1 MKTYGNSP
9 NGNDP
14 HEHDG
19 ESRGRR
25 WRRER
30 RTAADELRA
39 LAGDKAA
46 GPTSEKAEVPD
57 LLREPWAEKLK
68 WVIGEAVNRLPL
80 SDKLDRM
87 AQERAPRAY
96 LLEPGEAL
104 RVSWGYDENGEPLDL
119 ILIDRGWLFD
129 DEDTSRPDL
138 DDISATDDSLENILG
153 EPVPDYPPETL

>member
-19 ESRGRR
+19 EGWQRR
-25 WRRER
+25 WRREK
-30 RTAADELRA
+30 RTATGELHN
-39 LAGDKAA
+39 LAGLT
-46 GPTSEKAEVPD
+46 PEPEPD
-57 LLREPWAEKLK
+57 PLKEPWAEKLK
-68 WVIGEAVNRLPL
+68 WAIQEAVNRLPM
-80 SDKLDRM
+80 SDRLDRM
-87 AQERAPRAY
+87 AQQRAPRAY

-129 DEDTSRPDL
+129 DEDTSRPAL
-138 DDISATDDSLENILG
+138 DDISVTDEGLAGSLDG
-153 EPVPDYPPETL
+153 EDVPDTVPEEWLD